1 MNKTLLLVIGL
12 TLGACASTK
21 KYDYIC
27 SGIDDYEETTVDT
40 TIVWD
45 DVRVSVIEVLY
56 PNGHTIVLKIP
67 NYDTKQ
73 LHLNDLENGTYTI
86 KFQSEYD
93 IFFVKTIIINN

>member
-21 KYDYIC
+21 KYDHIC

-45 DVRVSVIEVLY
+45 DVRVYVI
-56 PNGHTIVLKIP
+56 
-67 NYDTKQ
+67 
-73 LHLNDLENGTYTI
+73 
-86 KFQSEYD
+86 
-93 IFFVKTIIINN
+93 